1 MKKKKSLDINEG
13 ICACYDEYS
22 YLSTAVLNS
31 NNCTC
36 SEADL
41 EHVTM
46 LDLSTTDQKE
56 INNNTL
62 HLKLSLKAAEIHS
75 LT

>member
-1 MKKKKSLDINEG
+1 MKVSVRVMMSIP
-13 ICACYDEYS
+13 ISVQQCSIA
-22 YLSTAVLNS
+22 TIVHVLKQI
-31 NNCTC
+31 
-36 SEADL
+36 DL